1 MSRVLRRR
9 RPVALGGMMVTL
21 AVSATLFTLAAAC
34 WAPRAL
40 G

>member
-1 MSRVLRRR
+1 VSRAR

-34 WAPRAL
+34 WTPPVL
-40 G
+40 F